1 MTELIMWIKTNWESV
16 LAIIGGIVSVATIIV
31 KLTPTQKDDNALA
44 TIIRILAI
52 FSLVN
57 PDGSFIGKKDKWI
70 IKIAKFG
77 FMYVKAKNKGY
88 IPKIEIT
95 DKLYMPISNEV
106 VKGKFIKLTWRFW
119 KWMKKN

>member
-1 MTELIMWIKTNWESV
+1 MEIITWLKANWESI

-44 TIIRILAI
+44 TLIRILSV

-57 PDGSFIGKKDKWI
+57 PDGSFIGKKDNWI
-70 IKIAKFG
+70 LTIAKYG
-77 FMYVKAKNKGY
+77 FMYVKAKEKGY

-95 DKLYMPISNEV
+95 DKLYMPISKEV
-106 VKGKFIKLTWRFW
+106 VKGKFIKLTWRF
-119 KWMKKN
+119 